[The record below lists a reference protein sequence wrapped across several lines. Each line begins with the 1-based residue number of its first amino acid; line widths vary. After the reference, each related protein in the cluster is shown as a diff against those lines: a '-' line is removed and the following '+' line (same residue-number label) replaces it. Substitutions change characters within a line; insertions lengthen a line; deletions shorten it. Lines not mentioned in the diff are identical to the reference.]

1 MTGKNT
7 PERTLAALDERIY
20 RWLFALIFVS
30 LSAYIVAALWLGWRD
45 LQAGL
50 LAIGLGGLASAL
62 ILTLMNFSLRFL
74 RWRMYFRV
82 LQRPLPW
89 RLNLRIYL
97 AGLAFTAT
105 PGKAGE
111 MMRSLYLRRHG
122 VPVSESI
129 AAFLADRLSDLL
141 AVLLLASL
149 AAWSDPG
156 LRPLMLGLSLALILA
171 LGFLLSKRFMAWLQA
186 RSEASAT
193 QQGWRKGVAAA
204 LYAISH
210 CQHLF
215 SIGVLL
221 PALALAL
228 LAWCCEAC
236 ILFLAVHWVGAQI
249 GLLSALSIYA
259 VAKLIGALSFIPGG
273 VGSTEISMLGL
284 LLVAGV
290 PEAEA
295 VICTLFLRLSTFWVA
310 LLLGAAMLP
319 RR

>member
-1 MTGKNT
+1 
-7 PERTLAALDERIY
+7 
-20 RWLFALIFVS
+20 
-30 LSAYIVAALWLGWRD
+30 
-45 LQAGL
+45 
-50 LAIGLGGLASAL
+50 
-62 ILTLMNFSLRFL
+62 MNFSLRFL

-156 LRPLMLGLSLALILA
+156 LRPLMLGLSLALILV
-171 LGFLLSKRFMAWLQA
+171 LGFLLSRSAMAWLQA
-186 RSEASAT
+186 RSEASAA

-210 CQHLF
+210 CQRLF

-228 LAWCCEAC
+228 LAWCCEAY

-249 GLLSALSIYA
+249 DLLSALSIYA